1 MGGEYCCYASDITCS
16 FPANGAFSE
25 QQKLI
30 YNAVLKANRAILAA
44 IRPGQWYIHLVCV
57 CVAPFKLY
65 VALLQP
71 MSLSLLRQWD
81 TVYHSI
87 VTVQSCYAKTGLQEA
102 NLPTMA

>member
-57 CVAPFKLY
+57 CVASFKLC